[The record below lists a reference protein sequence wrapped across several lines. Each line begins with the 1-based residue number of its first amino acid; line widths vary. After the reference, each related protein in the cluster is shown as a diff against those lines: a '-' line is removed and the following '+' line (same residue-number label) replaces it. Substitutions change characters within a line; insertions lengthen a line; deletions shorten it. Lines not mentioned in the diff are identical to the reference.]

1 MAVTYPLRKPE
12 YRAFAVSLALHA
24 LLLLLIFIVAGKT
37 IPAPLEVSIVVEREQ
52 IEPEQLGEQEE
63 TLRPQPKKS
72 RRKLR
77 TAREKSQ
84 AKSGQEARR
93 DNRTLQDPWSSYEQ
107 RMFAQNR
114 TSSGTNKGSTTSQS
128 TSWGS
133 EKTGRTEKRGENEQ
147 VNVPPGRSD
156 SATRWRKGAARRLI
170 SLPPIEYPE
179 SIRRKSGQGSVE
191 LLIEVDER
199 GHVES
204 VEILKSSGI
213 TRLDL
218 NARNAYR
225 RAVFSPSASG
235 ESATGVVT
243 VTFRMKDN

>member
-1 MAVTYPLRKPE
+1 MAARYPIRSIE
-12 YRAFAVSLALHA
+12 YRAFAASLAVHA
-24 LLLLLIFIVAGKT
+24 LLFLLIYIVAGKN
-37 IPAPLEVSIVVEREQ
+37 IPSLLQVSIVVEREQ
-52 IEPEQLGEQEE
+52 IRPEQAEEPEV
-63 TLRPQPKKS
+63 TIRPQSKKS
-72 RRKLR
+72 GRKLR
-77 TAREKSQ
+77 TVREKPQ
-84 AKSGQEARR
+84 AKSGRQSQR

-114 TSSGTNKGSTTSQS
+114 TSSGTTRGSTTSQA

-133 EKTGRTEKRGENEQ
+133 EQTGRTAKRGESEQ

-156 SATRWRKGAARRLI
+156 SSTRWRRGAARRLL
-170 SLPPIEYPE
+170 SLPAIDYPE
-179 SIRRKSGQGSVE
+179 SVRRKSGQGSVE

-213 TRLDL
+213 TRLDI

-235 ESATGVVT
+235 ESATGIVT